1 MLTHVLKWHALMPHG
16 APTWLAML
24 LGLTWKHFFVLYC
37 LESWPCGAPLAALFL
52 LIVHHPKTLYPTR
65 EAETNYYATPRLWD
79 CQPCP
84 REGWASRC
92 GLLILM
98 GAGLLA
104 DVKAPEL
111 FCLVAWVHHG
121 LGCAIVEVLGLNMCV
136 LCVGDCVAT
145 SGCTCNCYARGA

>member
-1 MLTHVLKWHALMPHG
+1 MRWCTWSTNMASYVARADMEAFFCFVLFRK
-16 APTWLAML
+16 LAMWGPIGGTFPSNCAPSKDTLPNQGGWDQL
-24 LGLTWKHFFVLYC
+24 LRN
-37 LESWPCGAPLAALFL
+37 S
-52 LIVHHPKTLYPTR
+52 KTLRLPTLSKR
-65 EAETNYYATPRLWD
+65 RS
-79 CQPCP
+79 
-84 REGWASRC
+84 WASRC